1 MKSKEIKELSTADIK
16 ERLDEDRLQLTR
28 MKLNNAVSDI
38 ENPQK
43 IKETRRRIA
52 RMLTELRTR
61 ELNEAAQ

>member
-1 MKSKEIKELSTADIK
+1 MKSIEIKELSTADIL
-16 ERLDEDRLQLTR
+16 ERIEEDRMQLTR

-52 RMLTELRTR
+52 RMLTELRAR

>member
-1 MKSKEIKELSTADIK
+1 MKSKEIRELSTADIK
-16 ERLDEDRLQLTR
+16 ERIEEDRLQLTR